1 MKIFIMTDLEGCA
14 GVMNAQDWIYPT
26 SRYYEK
32 ACELATLEASAAVEG
47 ALEGGAT
54 EVVVV
59 DGHGAGAMR
68 RDLLHPR
75 ARLLGGRPWPR
86 EMVTY
91 GFDGTYTAAMIVGQ
105 HAMSGTDGGHLSHT
119 MEFGVEEYLL
129 NDAPIGELGLIAL
142 TAGYF
147 NAPLILVAGDQAAC
161 EEARAIV
168 PNIETAAVKYGVR
181 RGSSAG
187 LTRDENQVFNAV
199 AMHLHPDESRARIR
213 EHAFRAVRRT
223 PEIAPYRVEGPYRLV
238 MRTRQRQ
245 EKGPETV
252 VVKAADYLDLLRHAR
267 GVKPPSAPAPKA
279 APKAARTRTAKAPVA
294 ARARQSSRR
303 PAAKRK

>member
-91 GFDGTYTAAMIVGQ
+91 GFDGTERRAKEVRQAKHIAATK
-105 HAMSGTDGGHLSHT
+105 A
-119 MEFGVEEYLL
+119 
-129 NDAPIGELGLIAL
+129 
-142 TAGYF
+142 
-147 NAPLILVAGDQAAC
+147 NAPQGQRVNQHRHGCPFVAAQ
-161 EEARAIV
+161 
-168 PNIETAAVKYGVR
+168 N
-181 RGSSAG
+181 
-187 LTRDENQVFNAV
+187 
-199 AMHLHPDESRARIR
+199 
-213 EHAFRAVRRT
+213 
-223 PEIAPYRVEGPYRLV
+223 
-238 MRTRQRQ
+238 
-245 EKGPETV
+245 
-252 VVKAADYLDLLRHAR
+252 LRHHALQR
-267 GVKPPSAPAPKA
+267 ISRMKNGNDDQQSGSD
-279 APKAARTRTAKAPVA
+279 VA
-294 ARARQSSRR
+294 HLLIGGI
-303 PAAKRK
+303 PTGN